1 MLVLGSRGLDV
12 MQLQKDLAAAGFSP
26 GQTDGIFGPLT
37 MKAVMELQRHCS
49 LKVDGIAG
57 NSTRLA
63 ASLLAEHK
71 AQLGRQVSE
80 HFKEEEFA
88 CRCCGMV
95 KLNIHLVKMLEKLR
109 SNLGGSPVFITSGYR
124 CAEHNR
130 QVGGVKNSQHP
141 AGNAADV
148 VVEGVT
154 PKAVAEAALKLGFTG
169 VGQYQTFTH
178 ADVRPDGPARW

>member
-1 MLVLGSRGLDV
+1 
-12 MQLQKDLAAAGFSP
+12 
-26 GQTDGIFGPLT
+26 
-37 MKAVMELQRHCS
+37 MELQRHCS

-109 SNLGGSPVFITSGYR
+109 SSLGGSSVVITSSYR
-124 CAEHNR
+124 CPEHNR
-130 QVGGVKNSQHP
+130 QVGGVKGSQHLV
-141 AGNAADV
+141 GNAADI

-154 PKAVAEAALKLGFTG
+154 PKAVASAAQKLNFPG
-169 VGQYQTFTH
+169 VGQYKNFIH
-178 ADVRPDGPARW
+178 VDVRSGGPTRW